1 MDFQTVDDEQTSVR
15 ESTLDF
21 TKNPNKNN
29 DDADQKQ

>member
-1 MDFQTVDDEQTSVR
+1 MDDEKTSMF
-15 ESTLDF
+15 ESTLVF